1 MVESAGKPTIQ
12 VTNNADA
19 PFIYFDTVGAFGALN
34 GAILLELI
42 AHTLVVTGPN
52 ATKTELVTVAHIRCS
67 PKAAADLQNA
77 IERALEVQGT
87 SQNRVGP
94 AN

>member
-1 MVESAGKPTIQ
+1 MVETAGKPTIQ

-19 PFIYFDTVGAFGALN
+19 PFIYFDAVGAYGALN

-42 AHTLVVTGPN
+42 GHTLVVTGPN

-67 PKAAADLQNA
+67 AKAAADLQNV
-77 IERALEVQGT
+77 IGRALEVNGT

-94 AN
+94 PN